1 MSSPNGTAAPPATG
15 PRAWWT
21 GLPPRKRRLLR
32 WLLLAAGVLVV
43 LVGVA
48 LARFLSVENTE
59 RDADLALVQAE
70 ARGDTAAMLAKLS
83 GCRANPS
90 CVAAVK
96 ANATNPHLR
105 RPGAVKI
112 LSLESKTAYA
122 LSGSTGETRLAWTVL
137 GTLPVVQCVR
147 VRRTGNVLTGIH
159 VQLIGLSA
167 PIGGE
172 ASCTKRTPQQV
183 EELEEARELSH

>member
-1 MSSPNGTAAPPATG
+1 M
-15 PRAWWT
+15 
-21 GLPPRKRRLLR
+21 
-32 WLLLAAGVLVV
+32 LLAGGVLVL
-43 LVGVA
+43 LVGVV

-70 ARGDTAAMLAKLS
+70 ARGDTAAMLSKLS

-90 CVAAVK
+90 CVAAVR
-96 ANATNPHLR
+96 ANAANPHLR
-105 RPGAVKI
+105 RSGPVKI

-172 ASCTKRTPQQV
+172 ASCGKRTQLET
-183 EELEEARELSH
+183 EELEEARELQR